1 MKLNKVFLIIL
12 TLSSSLLFSEPNEDF
27 VFSASQNNLAGLKLA
42 LAAGADINAKYELE

>member
-27 VFSASQNNLAGLKLA
+27 VFSASQNNLAGNETSTCRR
-42 LAAGADINAKYELE
+42 GRYQCDR